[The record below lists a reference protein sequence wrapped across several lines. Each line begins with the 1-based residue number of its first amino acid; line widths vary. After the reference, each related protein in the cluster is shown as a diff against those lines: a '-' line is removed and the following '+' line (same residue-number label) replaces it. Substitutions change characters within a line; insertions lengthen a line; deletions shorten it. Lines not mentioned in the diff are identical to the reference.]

1 MDHAKVRRLPG
12 TMQKRGLEELPLTQG
27 QGRRREELPG
37 AVVGAGG
44 PRGAIPH

>member
-27 QGRRREELPG
+27 QGRRLRVTG
-37 AVVGAGG
+37 CDGTGVA
-44 PRGAIPH
+44 